1 MQLIKFKNNNKEHVF
16 TDIHD
21 RRPAS
26 MDDRV
31 LLTARLKSYKPPEKL
46 DFFLNQLILDPK
58 LL

>member
-1 MQLIKFKNNNKEHVF
+1 
-16 TDIHD
+16 
-21 RRPAS
+21 

-31 LLTARLKSYKPPEKL
+31 LLTARLKSQSLLKGPEKF